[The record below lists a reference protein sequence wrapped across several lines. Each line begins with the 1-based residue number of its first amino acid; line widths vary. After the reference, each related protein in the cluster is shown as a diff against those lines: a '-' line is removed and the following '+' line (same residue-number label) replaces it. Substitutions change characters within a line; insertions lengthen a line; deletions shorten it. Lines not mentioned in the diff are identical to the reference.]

1 MFCCGKPSP
10 LAHWTPFQI
19 HLNSSSSSSSDSGR
33 RQLQIF
39 FRICAYYI
47 WKITKMRTFCTAR
60 SKDRFHGR
68 SGLAALKTWFIR
80 HTHMTQ
86 FFYVLWCFYIECIRS
101 RPQSYQLVDPCR
113 QKFGSS
119 FHISHG
125 SLCGYHCVFAAL
137 VRGAVSPVVPCC
149 QFQAPRFA
157 VNLTYF
163 DYLPAK
169 GLETLI

>member
-1 MFCCGKPSP
+1 MTMMEHQFIFHFSRLEVP
-10 LAHWTPFQI
+10 LLNTFI
-19 HLNSSSSSSSDSGR
+19 H
-33 RQLQIF
+33 F
-39 FRICAYYI
+39 TEVPEEAYYI
-47 WKITKMRTFCTAR
+47 WKITKMRTFGTAR

-86 FFYVLWCFYIECIRS
+86 FFYVLWCFYIQRIRS